1 MTKKTP
7 KATPA
12 RKQTDG
18 FGIWLIDQIDEE
30 RSSDRIDP
38 IDGFARSYK
47 TACAAFNNGA
57 HYSIDELRKWFNN
70 GNSPN
75 VLWRAKG
82 FKEALRNFLAER
94 EQWPQ

>member
-18 FGIWLIDQIDEE
+18 FGIWL
-30 RSSDRIDP
+30 IDP